1 MNILEISKPKREVT
15 VTLSSDELVKLC
27 NIMYESQKPKNS
39 MCERLYSD
47 LILARDLSQYGLV
60 DNFSLSRI
68 VEHRNN
74 CDNPVEG
81 ILSKEDIDTF
91 NSYIENNDMP
101 TAFGNSDF
109 SNIYRKIVGNSR
121 SEKIKQWIENKNN

>member
-27 NIMYESQKPKNS
+27 NIMHESQKPKNS

-74 CDNPVEG
+74 CDIPVEG